1 LSAIKISDKYKPLWE
16 ENTRYYV
23 ITGGRGSA
31 KSFTV
36 NTWAAQ
42 KTFQQRQRIL
52 FTRYTMVSARISI
65 IPEFEEK
72 IDVLDANQYFNV
84 NNTEITNTATGS
96 DIIFKGIKTSQ
107 GTQTANLKSL
117 QGVSVWVLDE
127 AEELVDETTFDK
139 IDDSIRVK
147 HANNIVIIILNP
159 TTKEHWIY
167 KRFFEDAG
175 VIEGYNGQKDNVTY
189 IHTSYKDNIENLSDS
204 YIQKIALLEKNNP
217 IKYNHVFKGGWLD
230 KAEGV
235 IFNYEIGEFDKSLTY
250 GFGQDYGFFP
260 DPTTLVK
267 VAIDTKQKKIYLHEC
282 FYLQNLST
290 QQIKDNNLKNADKRD
305 LIIGDNAEKRII
317 SELSNSMNIKPC
329 IKGPDS
335 IRAGIIKMLE
345 YTLVITPESTNLRKE
360 FNNYCWSDKK
370 SNTPID
376 DFNHLIDAARYYISY
391 KLIKPKQ
398 AGITTY

>member
-1 LSAIKISDKYKPLWE
+1 MSPIKISEKYKPLWE
-16 ENTRYYV
+16 EKTRYYV

-107 GTQTANLKSL
+107 GSQTANLKSL

-127 AEELVDETTFDK
+127 AEELVDENTFDK

-147 HANNIVIIILNP
+147 HTNNIVIIILNP

-167 KRFFEDAG
+167 ERFFESTG
-175 VIEGYNGQKDNVTY
+175 VQPGFNGVKDNVTY
-189 IHTSYKDNIENLSDS
+189 IHTSYEDNKENLSDS
-204 YIQKIALLEKNNP
+204 YLQKIAILGDQNPEKY
-217 IKYNHVFKGGWLD
+217 KHVFKGGWLD

-235 IFNYEIGEFDKSLTY
+235 IFDYTIGEFDDSLIY
-250 GFGQDYGFFP
+250 GYGQDYGFFP

-267 VAIDTKQKKIYLHEC
+267 VAIDTKSKKIYVDQQ
-282 FYLQNLST
+282 YSKTNLST
-290 QQIKDNNLKNADKRD
+290 EEIKEHNLSYAGKKD
-305 LIIGDNAEKRII
+305 LIIGDSAEKRII
-317 SELSNSMNIKPC
+317 SELSKDMNIKKC
-329 IKGPDS
+329 LKGPDS
-335 IRAGIIKMLE
+335 IIAGIRKMKEYELIVTPNSIDIIKEL
-345 YTLVITPESTNLRKE
+345 
-360 FNNYCWSDKK
+360 NNYCWLDKK
-370 SNTPID
+370 SDTPID
-376 DFNHLIDAARYYISY
+376 DFNHSIDAIRYYVSY
-391 KLIKPKQ
+391 RLIKPKR
-398 AGITTY
+398 ARMSTV